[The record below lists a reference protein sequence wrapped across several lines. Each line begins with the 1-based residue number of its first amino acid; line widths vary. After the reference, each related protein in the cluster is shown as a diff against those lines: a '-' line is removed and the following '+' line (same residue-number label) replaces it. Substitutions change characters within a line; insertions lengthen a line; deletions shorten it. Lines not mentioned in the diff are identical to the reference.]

1 MRKITTYYADH
12 DPMFD
17 ELVAQIPKETMRH
30 HNILIEI
37 GDRIDEILKRK
48 GWSQTEFA
56 KAMGKRDSEISK
68 WLGGGHNFTIATI
81 TKIEAVLG
89 EDIISV
95 KKYRKPVS
103 GYAMMPEERRR
114 LLNDEARPKYGKRKK
129 SKNED

>member
-1 MRKITTYYADH
+1 MKNKIEAIRKEQGIRQ
-12 DPMFD
+12 
-17 ELVAQIPKETMRH
+17 E
-30 HNILIEI
+30 
-37 GDRIDEILKRK
+37 
-48 GWSQTEFA
+48 EFA